1 MSVGQN
7 FQARLASQHV
17 TANLVVCASGEG
29 TNFEAIVKASQEGIL
44 SAKVTGLV
52 ANREGIG
59 AIERAQ
65 NLGIPYAVLSPK
77 NYPTRADWD
86 RAMVAQFREWKADYV
101 ILAGYLAL
109 IGPEVLKHF
118 AQRVVNSHP
127 SLLPKFGGAG
137 MYGDRVH
144 EAVVKAGE
152 KESGVTIHLIDEV
165 FDRGKIIA
173 QERVVVHPE
182 DTAETLSRRVK
193 DLEVLLYPSV
203 INDMVT
209 GRLKF

>member
-1 MSVGQN
+1 M
-7 FQARLASQHV
+7 
-17 TANLVVCASGEG
+17 TPNLVVCASGEG
-29 TNFEAIVKASQEGIL
+29 TNFEAIVHASREGKL
-44 SAKVTGLV
+44 AAHVAGLV
-52 ANREGIG
+52 VNRKGIG

-65 NLGIPYAVLSPK
+65 KLGIPYTVLNPK
-77 NYPTRADWD
+77 NYPSRSDWD
-86 RAMVAQFREWKADYV
+86 RAMVAQFKEWKADYV

-109 IGPEVLKHF
+109 IGPEVLKNF

-127 SLLPKFGGAG
+127 ALLPKFGGAG

-182 DTAETLSRRVK
+182 DTTETLSRRVK
-193 DLEVLLYPSV
+193 DLEVLLYPTV

>member
-1 MSVGQN
+1 M
-7 FQARLASQHV
+7 

-29 TNFEAIVKASQEGIL
+29 TNFEAIVKASQEGKL
-44 SAKVTGLV
+44 AAKVTGLV
-52 ANREGIG
+52 TNRPGIG
-59 AIERAQ
+59 AIKKAQ
-65 NLGIPYAVLSPK
+65 ELGIPYAVLNPK
-77 NYPTRADWD
+77 TFARREDWD
-86 RAMVAQFREWKADYV
+86 RAMVAQFQEMKADYV

-127 SLLPKFGGAG
+127 ALLPKFGGAG

-152 KESGVTIHLIDEV
+152 KESGITIHLIDEV

-173 QERVVVHPE
+173 QRRVVVHPE

-193 DLEVLLYPSV
+193 DLEVLLYPTV